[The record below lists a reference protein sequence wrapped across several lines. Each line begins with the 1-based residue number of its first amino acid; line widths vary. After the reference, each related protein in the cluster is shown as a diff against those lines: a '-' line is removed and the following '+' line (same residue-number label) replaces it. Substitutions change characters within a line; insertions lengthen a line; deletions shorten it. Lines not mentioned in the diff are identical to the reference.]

1 LFENRSDLLLVISST
16 SPCYAEKIRFKFRKN
31 VPLCLSISGQL
42 NDVTN
47 FLSTLKD
54 EELTGIKN
62 ISHEIQIN
70 VCIYLFNEKSLKG
83 SIPNEYSHLGLK
95 LAIRLSIFS
104 NIWLIEKI
112 DVRWV
117 FEKPNR
123 ILLFLCL
130 CLTNLQQS
138 VVRNDSILTLEN
150 PL

>member
-1 LFENRSDLLLVISST
+1 
-16 SPCYAEKIRFKFRKN
+16 
-31 VPLCLSISGQL
+31 
-42 NDVTN
+42 
-47 FLSTLKD
+47 LKD